1 MYISSEEIQYTKV
14 GDKEWYIA
22 LNPYPNIKIEIN
34 VESSKLCRF
43 HSFNI

>member
-1 MYISSEEIQYTKV
+1 MV
-14 GDKEWYIA
+14 GDKEWYSSKNLA